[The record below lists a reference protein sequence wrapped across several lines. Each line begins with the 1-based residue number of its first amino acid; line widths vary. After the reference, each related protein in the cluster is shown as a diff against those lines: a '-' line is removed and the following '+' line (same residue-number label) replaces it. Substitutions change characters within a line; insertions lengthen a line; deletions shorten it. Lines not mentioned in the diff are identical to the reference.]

1 MSVDLKSGDRVLD
14 RFRVEFLAAE
24 GGMASIYAATDE
36 LTNHRVALKVLY
48 PYYSDNAIIRA
59 RFVEEG
65 RIQQQLRHPNII
77 RVFQIQDV
85 PFLAILMEFVEG
97 PTLDD
102 FLATNG
108 PLSSAQIVDVYI
120 PMMSAVGFAH
130 SQGVIHRD
138 IKPSNILL
146 PDGDLQAPKVL
157 DFGVAKIKGG
167 RHDLTA
173 TGTTVGTLHY
183 MSPEQIV
190 GSKSIDGRADIYSL
204 GVMMYKLV
212 TGEVPFNA
220 PTEFALMMA
229 QVEAPPLP
237 PSRIQPGLD
246 LALEKI
252 ILKAMEKKPQDRF
265 HTIRDFTQALLDL
278 RVGNKGNKSTV
289 ADTVNG
295 RISSELLSF
304 AINADEIAVDRTS
317 DDTFGRTDRIEN
329 LAGLPMDQA
338 TMEIEA
344 TLKIE
349 RNPQPDMTSEL
360 SNSAIVRI
368 SNASLALSDEN
379 LETEA
384 IPGLKERLQNE
395 DVTRMAPSKEIQ
407 ELIQSSQS
415 QEALAAQFQGRQTIE
430 RQPSGRQP
438 LEQHSSGRQP
448 IERQPS
454 GRQQIEREPSGRQPL
469 ERQPSGRQPSGRQP
483 SGRNPIAHGEN
494 LDQNTYELPAQNPGA
509 LRPSGLHQRGVP
521 MGNGTQPVEPEDFE
535 TVSIARPMKVDVLQP
550 PKVEALRHGVL
561 IADAHLDSRDLTA
574 PQMSREQ
581 LMSYLPSPAVQPQ
594 PQPAQPAQPAP
605 RASGPKLVLGKD
617 YADTSERTREKP
629 ASPQEQQLINSA
641 PPPMRSGYQA
651 SPGNPFEDGRQHQ
664 RVERNIG
671 PTIPANEM
679 QQMLSPSLPQPL
691 SPALSPAPAPAQEEI
706 APEINKVWFLV
717 LLVALGIIVLVAVLL
732 LARLT

>member
-48 PYYSDNAIIRA
+48 PYYSDNVIIRA
-59 RFVEEG
+59 RFIEEG

-102 FLATNG
+102 FLASNG
-108 PLSSAQIVDVYI
+108 PLSSAQVVDVFI

-146 PDGDLQAPKVL
+146 PDGDLQSPKVL

-190 GSKSIDGRADIYSL
+190 GSKAIDGRADIYSL

-237 PSRIQPGLD
+237 PSRIQPGID
-246 LALEKI
+246 PSLERI

-265 HTIRDFTQALLDL
+265 HTIRDFTQALLDM
-278 RVGNKGNKSTV
+278 RVGNRSTV

-295 RISSELLSF
+295 RISSELLSY

-317 DDTFGRTDRIEN
+317 DDTFGRTDRIE
-329 LAGLPMDQA
+329 AAAILPMDQA

-349 RNPQPDMTSEL
+349 RTSHPEMTAEL

-379 LETEA
+379 VETEA
-384 IPGLKERLQNE
+384 IPGLKGRLQNE
-395 DVTRMAPSKEIQ
+395 NQDVTRMAPSKEIQ
-407 ELIQSSQS
+407 LLIENSQS
-415 QEALAAQFQGRQTIE
+415 QEVAVVE
-430 RQPSGRQP
+430 
-438 LEQHSSGRQP
+438 SSGRQTL
-448 IERQPS
+448 ERH
-454 GRQQIEREPSGRQPL
+454 PSGRQPL
-469 ERQPSGRQPSGRQP
+469 ERQSSGRQPVERQPSGRQPVERQPSGRQPVERQPSGRQP
-483 SGRNPIAHGEN
+483 SGRNPIAMGEN
-494 LDQNTYELPAQNPGA
+494 LDQNTFELPVQDH
-509 LRPSGLHQRGVP
+509 LSTRPSGLHRGP
-521 MGNGTQPVEPEDFE
+521 LPAGTQPLEPDDFE
-535 TVSIARPMKVDVLQP
+535 TVSVARPMKIEDLQP
-550 PKVEALRHGVL
+550 RTPPAVGLRHGVL
-561 IADAHLDSRDLTA
+561 NADPHLDSSDLTA
-574 PQMSREQ
+574 PKMSREK
-581 LMSYLPSPAVQPQ
+581 LMSYLPTPTVQPPP
-594 PQPAQPAQPAP
+594 PQPAPQP
-605 RASGPKLVLGKD
+605 SGPKLVLGKN

-629 ASPQEQQLINSA
+629 PSLLEQQIINNA
-641 PPPMRSGYQA
+641 PAPMRSGYQA
-651 SPGNPFEDGRQHQ
+651 SPGHSHDGGQPQ
-664 RVERNIG
+664 RVERNVG
-671 PTIPANEM
+671 PTVPGNEM
-679 QQMLSPSLPQPL
+679 QQMLAGGLPQAPT
-691 SPALSPAPAPAQEEI
+691 SFPIPAPLAAPATQQEK
-706 APEINKVWFLV
+706 APEINKLWFLV
-717 LLVALGIIVLVAVLL
+717 LMVALGIIVFVGILL
-732 LARLT
+732 LTRLI

>member
-102 FLATNG
+102 FLASNG
-108 PLSSAQIVDVYI
+108 PLSSAQIVDVFI

-146 PDGDLQAPKVL
+146 PDGDLQSPKVL

-237 PSRIQPGLD
+237 PSRIQPGID
-246 LALEKI
+246 PSLERI

-265 HTIRDFTQALLDL
+265 HTIRDFTQALLDM
-278 RVGNKGNKSTV
+278 RVGNRSTV

-295 RISSELLSF
+295 RISSELLSY

-317 DDTFGRTDRIEN
+317 DDTFGRTDRIE
-329 LAGLPMDQA
+329 AAILPMDQA

-349 RNPQPDMTSEL
+349 RTPHPEMTAEL

-368 SNASLALSDEN
+368 SNASVALSDEN
-379 LETEA
+379 VETEA

-407 ELIQSSQS
+407 QLIENSQS
-415 QEALAAQFQGRQTIE
+415 QEVAVAESSGRQTLERHPSGRHPLE
-430 RQPSGRQP
+430 RQPSGRP
-438 LEQHSSGRQP
+438 
-448 IERQPS
+448 
-454 GRQQIEREPSGRQPL
+454 PL
-469 ERQPSGRQPSGRQP
+469 ERQPSGRQPVERQPSGRQPVGRQP
-483 SGRNPIAHGEN
+483 SGRNPIAMGEN
-494 LDQNTYELPAQNPGA
+494 LDQNTFELPVQDQ
-509 LRPSGLHQRGVP
+509 LSTRPSGLHRGP
-521 MGNGTQPVEPEDFE
+521 PLATGTQPLEADDFE
-535 TVSIARPMKVDVLQP
+535 TVSVARPMKVEDLQP
-550 PKVEALRHGVL
+550 PTPPPVVGLRHGVL
-561 IADAHLDSRDLTA
+561 NADPHLDSSDLTA
-574 PQMSREQ
+574 PKMSREK
-581 LMSYLPSPAVQPQ
+581 LMSYLPTPAIQAPPQ
-594 PQPAQPAQPAP
+594 PEPKP
-605 RASGPKLVLGKD
+605 SGPKLVLGKN

-629 ASPQEQQLINSA
+629 PSLLEQQLINSA
-641 PPPMRSGYQA
+641 PPPMRSGYQP
-651 SPGNPFEDGRQHQ
+651 SPSPHDDGRMPQ
-664 RVERNIG
+664 RAERNVG
-671 PTIPANEM
+671 PTVPANEM
-679 QQMLSPSLPQPL
+679 QQMLAGGLPQASNPFPM
-691 SPALSPAPAPAQEEI
+691 PAHTPAPAPAAQREK
-706 APEINKVWFLV
+706 APEINKLWFLV
-717 LLVALGIIVLVAVLL
+717 LMLALGIIVFVGILL
-732 LARLT
+732 LTRLI

>member
-1 MSVDLKSGDRVLD
+1 
-14 RFRVEFLAAE
+14 
-24 GGMASIYAATDE
+24 MASIYAARDE

-102 FLATNG
+102 FLASNG
-108 PLSSAQIVDVYI
+108 PLSSAQIVDVFI

-146 PDGDLQAPKVL
+146 PDGDLQSPKVL

-237 PSRIQPGLD
+237 PSHIQPGID
-246 LALEKI
+246 PSLERI

-265 HTIRDFTQALLDL
+265 HTIRDFTQALLDM
-278 RVGNKGNKSTV
+278 RVGNRSTV

-295 RISSELLSF
+295 RISSELLSY
-304 AINADEIAVDRTS
+304 AINADEIAVDRTD
-317 DDTFGRTDRIEN
+317 DDTFGRTDRIE
-329 LAGLPMDQA
+329 AVFTLPMDQA

-349 RNPQPDMTSEL
+349 RTPHPEMTAEL

-368 SNASLALSDEN
+368 SNASLAMSDEN

-384 IPGLKERLQNE
+384 IIGLKERLRNE

-407 ELIQSSQS
+407 LLIENSQS
-415 QEALAAQFQGRQTIE
+415 QEVAVAKSSGRQTLE

-438 LEQHSSGRQP
+438 
-448 IERQPS
+448 IERQ
-454 GRQQIEREPSGRQPL
+454 PSGRQPL
-469 ERQPSGRQPSGRQP
+469 ERQPSGRQPLERQTSGRQPQERQPSGRQP
-483 SGRNPIAHGEN
+483 SGRNPIAKGEN
-494 LDQNTYELPAQNPGA
+494 LDQNTFELPVADH
-509 LRPSGLHQRGVP
+509 LSTRPSGLHRGP
-521 MGNGTQPVEPEDFE
+521 PLATGTQPLEADDFE
-535 TVSIARPMKVDVLQP
+535 TVSVARPMKVKDLQP
-550 PKVEALRHGVL
+550 RAQPPVAGLRHGVL
-561 IADAHLDSRDLTA
+561 NADPHLDSSDLTA
-574 PQMSREQ
+574 PKMSREK
-581 LMSYLPSPAVQPQ
+581 LMSYLPTPAIQPA
-594 PQPAQPAQPAP
+594 PQPAPPP
-605 RASGPKLVLGKD
+605 SGPKLVLGKN

-629 ASPQEQQLINSA
+629 PTLLEQQLINSA
-641 PPPMRSGYQA
+641 PSPLRSGYQP
-651 SPGNPFEDGRQHQ
+651 SPDNPHDGRMQQ
-664 RVERNIG
+664 RVERNVS
-671 PTIPANEM
+671 PTVPANEM
-679 QQMLSPSLPQPL
+679 QQMLAGGSPHAPNPF
-691 SPALSPAPAPAQEEI
+691 PMPAPLATPDPQQEK

-717 LLVALGIIVLVAVLL
+717 LMVAVGIIAFAGVLL
-732 LARLT
+732 LARLS